1 MKKELLLPQHF
12 KSSLKIEWNMKQQ
25 SNRTSLFNASLKR
38 ILNMAMLIM
47 LVALISGTLSSC
59 NSEKKMAKK
68 DLEMRL
74 EIAKQRLTAILN
86 DPFISIA
93 DMERE
98 LTDIKSQN
106 FDTPKVKK
114 LQPKVA
120 EVKNLIRQVEN
131 KLAKAKQQQIDEVKI
146 RLNGLLYDQT
156 MSADD
161 LERELNEIKLLNIQD
176 PEVQRLIEQVEE
188 RIKTM
193 REGLGSI
200 STNSDLDN
208 YFEEVIRLAKTG
220 NIEKTNMLIK
230 DILKFFTSS
239 EADLLIIVYRENGE
253 PLDYDKPTT
262 IGAYLNYLKDQ
273 KVNHNTT
280 YSIERDTVGKI
291 KLVELL
297 KNGR

>member
-1 MKKELLLPQHF
+1 MNQKG
-12 KSSLKIEWNMKQQ
+12 
-25 SNRTSLFNASLKR
+25 NRMFLFDASLKR

-47 LVALISGTLSSC
+47 LAALMSGTLSSC

-68 DLEMRL
+68 DLETRL
-74 EIAKQRLTAILN
+74 EIAKQRLLSILN
-86 DPFISIA
+86 DPLISIA

-98 LTDIKSQN
+98 LADIKSQN

-120 EVKNLIRQVEN
+120 EVKDLIRQVEN
-131 KLAKAKQQQIDEVKI
+131 KLAKAKQQQIEEIKI
-146 RLNGLLYDQT
+146 RLNGLLYNQT

-161 LERELNEIKLLNIQD
+161 LERELNEIKALNIKD
-176 PEVQRLIEQVEE
+176 SEVQRLIAQVEE
-188 RIKTM
+188 RIRTM
-193 REGLGSI
+193 REGMGSI
-200 STNSDLDN
+200 STNSDLDR
-208 YFEEVIRLAKTG
+208 YFEEVISLAKSG
-220 NIEKTNMLIK
+220 NIERTNMKIK

-239 EADLLIIVYRENGE
+239 EADLLIIVYRENGV
-253 PLDYDKPTT
+253 PIDYDKPTT

-280 YSIERDTVGKI
+280 YSIERDGAGKI

-297 KNGR
+297 KKDR